1 MKTLRLFVLLLLAGL
16 GYLSAEETPPPT
28 GAIVGRVVNASY
40 DDRPLGRWKVI
51 LHTYSESGQESLLEV
66 RTDDEGLF
74 SFKKLP
80 VGPDKVYAV
89 RVEYLEV
96 EYLSDQVLLTAEA
109 QEQPV
114 ILRVY
119 ESSTDASRLEVVNHH
134 LVISAA
140 EKGLRVEEFIMV
152 RNADSYT
159 YTGEGGPTL
168 RFSLPEG
175 AANLQIG
182 GGLSK
187 EYASVRENT
196 LSIFIPVSPQT
207 RQVSYLYNL
216 PVRTSSYLLRRI
228 MDYPTAR
235 FDVFLFLTGTSM
247 KSDQLQTREPFQV
260 ENREYLRFSGED
272 LTAGEAI
279 ELNLENLPRR
289 WMKALQTSLF
299 ITTAFIFAGLLLY
312 ASLRRRRRPA
322 AAGRNELIAEIM
334 TLDDEFEG
342 GDMPEEEYR
351 TLRAEKKGRLVSIV
365 HRLREKG
372 GTYDG

>member
-1 MKTLRLFVLLLLAGL
+1 
-16 GYLSAEETPPPT
+16 
-28 GAIVGRVVNASY
+28 
-40 DDRPLGRWKVI
+40 
-51 LHTYSESGQESLLEV
+51 
-66 RTDDEGLF
+66 
-74 SFKKLP
+74 
-80 VGPDKVYAV
+80 
-89 RVEYLEV
+89 
-96 EYLSDQVLLTAEA
+96 
-109 QEQPV
+109 
-114 ILRVY
+114 
-119 ESSTDASRLEVVNHH
+119 
-134 LVISAA
+134 
-140 EKGLRVEEFIMV
+140 
-152 RNADSYT
+152 
-159 YTGEGGPTL
+159 
-168 RFSLPEG
+168 
-175 AANLQIG
+175 
-182 GGLSK
+182 
-187 EYASVRENT
+187 
-196 LSIFIPVSPQT
+196 
-207 RQVSYLYNL
+207 
-216 PVRTSSYLLRRI
+216 

-235 FDVFLFLTGTSM
+235 FDVFLSLTGTSM